1 MFNILI
7 VDDEEFNRELVVF
20 ALEEVRSEYEI
31 TIFEAEN
38 GKQALNQLKKNKID
52 IVFMDI
58 MMPIMNGIEAV
69 EHIKKDPSL
78 KDVIIIALT
87 ALDDKE
93 TRRTLFRMS
102 INDFITKPFDALEL
116 IVKTKAYLSLKAM
129 LQGVHQNNTFTLKE
143 ENVEE
148 KKDGIIIIKDDKD
161 LMKFWKCIKNHEAV
175 FEHKLDINTFMSL
188 LYAFYMKY
196 KTGFKIHLFKNNNEK
211 STTDDNSEIHLSED
225 DNELHFSI
233 TNKTLASYVLNNEVV
248 NKYEIDI
255 DEVTFK
261 IDLKAD
267 FGHISYHCD
276 YEFRV
281 FEEIINE
288 N

>member
-20 ALEEVRSEYEI
+20 ALEEVRSEYDIE
-31 TIFEAEN
+31 IFEAEN
-38 GKQALNQLKKNKID
+38 GKQALNQLKKNRID

-129 LQGVHQNNTFTLKE
+129 LQGVPQNNTFTLKE

-148 KKDGIIIIKDDKD
+148 KKEPLIIIKDDKD

-196 KTGFKIHLFKNNNEK
+196 KTGFKIHLLKY
-211 STTDDNSEIHLSED
+211 
-225 DNELHFSI
+225 DNELHLSI
-233 TNKTLASYVLNNEVV
+233 KNKTLASYVLNNEVV

-276 YEFRV
+276 DEFRV